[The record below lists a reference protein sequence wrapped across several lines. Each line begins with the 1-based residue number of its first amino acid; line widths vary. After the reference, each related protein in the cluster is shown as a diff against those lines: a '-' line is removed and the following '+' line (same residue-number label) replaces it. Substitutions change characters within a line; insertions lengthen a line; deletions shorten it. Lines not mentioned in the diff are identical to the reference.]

1 MAANLTTEQRV
12 AIVKLYFSSNSVT
25 QVQRDWRKTFA
36 SVAPTRKTIY
46 DLIHKFEATGSV
58 LDAARSGR
66 PRSVNTGEAR
76 VGLKEV
82 LKRSPVEWPAR
93 SPDLTPPE
101 FLLWGGVKDRAE

>member
-12 AIVKLYFSSNSVT
+12 AIVKLYYSSNSVT

-36 SVAPTRKTIY
+36 SVAPKRKTIY

-82 LKRSPVEWPAR
+82 LKRSPQKSSRQLSRE
-93 SPDLTPPE
+93 L
-101 FLLWGGVKDRAE
+101 GVSHMSGTCYES